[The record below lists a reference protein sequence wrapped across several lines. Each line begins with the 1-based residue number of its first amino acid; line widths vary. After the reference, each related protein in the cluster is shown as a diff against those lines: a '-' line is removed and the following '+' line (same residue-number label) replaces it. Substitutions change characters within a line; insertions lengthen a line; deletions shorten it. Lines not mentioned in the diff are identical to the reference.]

1 MKSKKMIPKGTIMI
15 VESSNSQ
22 S

>member
-15 VESSNSQ
+15 VELSNSQ